1 MMLYVELWQA
11 RPAWLALPQEERERF
26 FGIVGQALEAQFG
39 AGCELAGVALNDV
52 ETPRRGNYQFMAV
65 WKVPASR
72 LPDFEATWERIG
84 WHEYFAQ
91 ENVRGPLIAP
101 ETFIERHIGL

>member
-1 MMLYVELWQA
+1 
-11 RPAWLALPQEERERF
+11 
-26 FGIVGQALEAQFG
+26 
-39 AGCELAGVALNDV
+39 
-52 ETPRRGNYQFMAV
+52 MAV